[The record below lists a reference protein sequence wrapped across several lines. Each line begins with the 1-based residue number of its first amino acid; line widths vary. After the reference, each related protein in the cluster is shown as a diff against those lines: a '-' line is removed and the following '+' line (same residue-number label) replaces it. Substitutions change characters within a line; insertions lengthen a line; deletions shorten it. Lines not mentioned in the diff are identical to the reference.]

1 MSNNQHQIDFKLEFG
16 EISSL
21 TNFNATPASKGKD
34 LTVGDATPASKGK
47 DLAVGDATPAS
58 EGKDLTVGD
67 ATPAYKS
74 AEPNASMKATAGNLG
89 LASSTIGDATMGVS
103 SHVTNP
109 RKLIF
114 HGCCKLT
121 DEELSEHYKLNETTD
136 EELASVGLNRQEVI
150 DSYRVMD
157 EVSILRGDPS
167 LLKKKPEPE
176 PEIVKAEP
184 EAQPWEHFLITY
196 EFPMLNRL
204 VVLLSTDDRLFRA
217 FMQRDLPAEYPLH
230 LPMYR
235 TYPPEERQINLFI
248 RFCEHLESLYLGPRY
263 FEAHDMVASYIRALR
278 QRKFSINASM
288 IN

>member
-1 MSNNQHQIDFKLEFG
+1 MSNYQHQIDFKLEFG
-16 EISSL
+16 EIASL
-21 TNFNATPASKGKD
+21 TNFN
-34 LTVGDATPASKGK
+34 ATPASKGK

-89 LASSTIGDATMGVS
+89 IASSTIGDATMGVS

-121 DEELSEHYKLNETTD
+121 DEELSERYKLNETTD

-157 EVSILRGDPS
+157 EVSILRGEPS

-184 EAQPWEHFLITY
+184 PWEHFMLTY

-217 FMQRDLPAEYPLH
+217 FMQRDLPADYPLH
-230 LPMYR
+230 LPTYR
-235 TYPPEERQINLFI
+235 SYPPEERKIYLFI
-248 RFCEHLESLYLGPRY
+248 RFCEHLESLYLGSRS
-263 FEAHDMVASYIRALR
+263 FEAQDKVASYIYALR
-278 QRKFSINASM
+278 QRHFAINANM
-288 IN
+288 RN